1 MSEPADRTTT
11 RVETSQRV
19 GEARHPLRRPDAAP
33 VDGVLNIWRDVGLAR
48 DTFGAQV
55 PDIRGAAAKA
65 RRAVIG
71 DNVEELDGHILDLVV
86 AAACELLA
94 EHGLESLSAIRAELR
109 LAREQH
115 GTEPKLA
122 PALEALA
129 TGRTRYRL
137 LVLIA
142 AGENT
147 LSRLR
152 IAFPEL
158 TVRHSR

>member
-1 MSEPADRTTT
+1 MSEPGDRTTP
-11 RVETSQRV
+11 RVDTSQRV
-19 GEARHPLRRPDAAP
+19 AGTRTALQGSQHAP

-48 DTFGAQV
+48 DAYDGQL

-71 DNVEELDGHILDLVV
+71 DNVAELDGHVLDLIV

-94 EHGLESLSAIRAELR
+94 EHGAESLSAIRAELR
-109 LAREQH
+109 LAPEQH

-122 PALEALA
+122 PALDALA
-129 TGRTRYRL
+129 SGRTRYRL

-142 AGENT
+142 AAEST
-147 LSRLR
+147 LTRLR
-152 IAFPEL
+152 TAFPEL